1 MLLKHTLLYLPAQ
14 FVGPLFQL
22 LAMIVWTHVVDEHT
36 LGVITLITATH
47 ELLQIG
53 FLAWWSQYAL
63 RFLGRY
69 QNLTDAPRFCRT
81 ENAVLLA
88 SVALQSAAIVGIL
101 LLVIAPDAGTGLLI
115 AAVAYVT
122 TRSLNLYIG
131 ERARAQQQIRI
142 YTIQQMFGPSVGF
155 VVGLVL
161 IRLLGQSAEWPLA
174 GYAAAQLAAALI
186 VIPTF
191 RGGYRLWP
199 IDREI
204 VAHALR
210 YGIPLIVGGAL
221 GWVGLNASRFI
232 VNQMSGVAA
241 AGLFAVGYGLG
252 QRAAAVAAML
262 VTAAAFPLAVK
273 SMEQEGIQAGMRQLA
288 ANSALLV
295 GILAPSLAGIFML
308 RMEIV
313 HLLIA
318 APFQQVTLAV
328 LPLATLAGAIRNL
341 RAHFGDQVFLLH
353 SRTRWMMAIAAIDAS
368 TTVVLSIL
376 FLPRWGL
383 PGAAGATVLA
393 ALAAATVSFSIG
405 FAKFGL
411 RLPVSHLVRIAVATI
426 AMAALLRIFPEART
440 IAGLA
445 AHVTA
450 GAAAYFAALALLYA
464 PTLLRMLRPRPQAS
478 GGLSASARFRFRT
491 SWYSRKHAPSRT
503 TAASSAS
510 TNRTATAAAA
520 AVREDP
526 SSSPHQYRRSSYR
539 PVPTQSPP

>member
-1 MLLKHTLLYLPAQ
+1 MPAQ
-14 FVGPLFQL
+14 VVGPLFQL
-22 LAMIVWTHVVDEHT
+22 IAMIVWTHVVNEHT

-69 QNLTDAPRFCRT
+69 QNLNDAPRFCRT

-445 AHVTA
+445 AHITA

-464 PTLLRMLRPRPQAS
+464 PTLLRMLRPRPRAS

>member
-1 MLLKHTLLYLPAQ
+1 
-14 FVGPLFQL
+14 
-22 LAMIVWTHVVDEHT
+22 
-36 LGVITLITATH
+36 
-47 ELLQIG
+47 
-53 FLAWWSQYAL
+53 
-63 RFLGRY
+63 
-69 QNLTDAPRFCRT
+69 
-81 ENAVLLA
+81 
-88 SVALQSAAIVGIL
+88 
-101 LLVIAPDAGTGLLI
+101 
-115 AAVAYVT
+115 
-122 TRSLNLYIG
+122 
-131 ERARAQQQIRI
+131 
-142 YTIQQMFGPSVGF
+142 
-155 VVGLVL
+155 
-161 IRLLGQSAEWPLA
+161 
-174 GYAAAQLAAALI
+174 
-186 VIPTF
+186 
-191 RGGYRLWP
+191 
-199 IDREI
+199 
-204 VAHALR
+204 
-210 YGIPLIVGGAL
+210 
-221 GWVGLNASRFI
+221 
-232 VNQMSGVAA
+232 
-241 AGLFAVGYGLG
+241 LFAVGYGLG